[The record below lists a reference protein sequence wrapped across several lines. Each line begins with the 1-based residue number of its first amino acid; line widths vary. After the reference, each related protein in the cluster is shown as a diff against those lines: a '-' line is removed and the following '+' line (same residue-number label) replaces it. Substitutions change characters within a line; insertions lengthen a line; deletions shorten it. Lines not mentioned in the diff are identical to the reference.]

1 MKSLSESE
9 LDAWFENHYHDLMQ
23 RLTAQ
28 PISNTPENILLSPT
42 EVATLLKIQPQ
53 TLRAWRH
60 RQQGPPFVRVNHQT
74 IRYRLPDL
82 QAFLR
87 PSYSPMELKALELL
101 PEDKWRRLPDGD
113 NGDLRFQAMHPDC
126 YAVLYAKGILG
137 GKALDYPKGQVIR
150 ILGDTVYLPK
160 ELYG

>member
-1 MKSLSESE
+1 MKSFSESE

-23 RLTAQ
+23 KLATQ
-28 PISNTPENILLSPT
+28 PISNNPENILLSPT
-42 EVATLLKIQPQ
+42 EVCDLLKVQPQ

-74 IRYRLPDL
+74 IRYRLSDL

-87 PSYSPMELKALELL
+87 PGYPSRTLQALELL

-113 NGDLRFQAMHPDC
+113 EGELRFQALHPNC
-126 YAVLYAKGILG
+126 YAVLHAKGILG
-137 GKALDYPKGQVIR
+137 GKALDYPKGQIIR
-150 ILGDTVYLPK
+150 ILGDIVYLPK